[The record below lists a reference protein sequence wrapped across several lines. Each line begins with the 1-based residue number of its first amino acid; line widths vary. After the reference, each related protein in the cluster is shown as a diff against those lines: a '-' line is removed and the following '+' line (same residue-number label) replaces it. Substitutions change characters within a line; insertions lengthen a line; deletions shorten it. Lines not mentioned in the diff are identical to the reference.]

1 MSKAFK
7 TMKKVHVESKFN
19 CKHDID
25 SSIEFLLSKIDTS
38 YRSKQVLENGKTI
51 NVSMMDK
58 LKKFRKC

>member
-1 MSKAFK
+1 
-7 TMKKVHVESKFN
+7 MKKVHVESKFN

-25 SSIEFLLSKIDTS
+25 GSIEFLLSKIDTS